1 MIRVGVFGAT
11 GYAGYELLR
20 WLRRHP
26 EVRVVFTA
34 SESSAGASL
43 ADVVPGPLDAPLIAP
58 DEAPLAD
65 VDLVFLALPHGAAGR
80 WRGAHAPPGCGSS
93 ISPPTFA

>member
-26 EVRVVFTA
+26 EARVVFTA

-65 VDLVFLALPHGAAGR
+65 VDLVFLALPHGAAGKMAR
-80 WRGAHAPPGCGSS
+80 RARAGCGSS